1 MDDGNNS
8 AYPEDFLC
16 ACTVNK
22 VSEKGSENKT
32 LPEKHFFVNL
42 TL

>member
-1 MDDGNNS
+1 MVVVDNRFAWWIIHS
-8 AYPEDFLC
+8 
-16 ACTVNK
+16 NK

-32 LPEKHFFVNL
+32 HPEKHFFVNL